1 MYTMRLCMHLLS
13 GRYNSESTQ
22 HYVETP
28 SLAQKL
34 FIVAMTF
41 QNLKLNHETRQALE
55 DPHPETAGGLYVIR
69 VFNF

>member
-1 MYTMRLCMHLLS
+1 MRLCMHLLS

-34 FIVAMTF
+34 FIVAM
-41 QNLKLNHETRQALE
+41 NREAARSARKRGE
-55 DPHPETAGGLYVIR
+55 DLGL
-69 VFNF
+69 